1 MTSIV
6 PLVAEC
12 EAEFGS
18 IKQTPIN
25 DKRLVK
31 ARKFLNHGVDPFENI
46 EVDFDVDAAQ
56 KMLDKGLYKQDIA
69 GFLNTKPYKIS
80 RLIYKG
86 VLDDSKWLKNKSD
99 PKTCR
104 YAFYKNGDY
113 QMRGTM
119 KEISALTGISVSS
132 LKSFRTNEYKKR
144 NHRIRYRLVEID

>member
-69 GFLNTKPYKIS
+69 EFLNTKSYKIS

-99 PKTCR
+99 PKNCR

-132 LKSFRTNEYKKR
+132 LKGFRTNEYKKR

>member
-18 IKQTPIN
+18 IKQTPVN

-86 VLDDSKWLKNKSD
+86 VLDDSKWLNNKSD
-99 PKTCR
+99 SKTCR
-104 YAFYKNGDY
+104 YALYKNGDY

-132 LKSFRTNEYKKR
+132 LKGFRTNEYKKR
-144 NHRIRYRLVEID
+144 NHRIRYRLVKID

>member
-69 GFLNTKPYKIS
+69 EFLNTKPYKIS
-80 RLIYKG
+80 KLIYKG
-86 VLDDSKWLKNKSD
+86 VLDDSKWLNNKSD
-99 PKTCR
+99 SKTR
-104 YAFYKNGDY
+104 YVFYKNGDY

-132 LKSFRTNEYKKR
+132 LKGFRTNEYKKR